1 MEAIH
6 SGYKGLSL
14 IWSLNWDRILYVA
27 TILFALSFGAFIG
40 SM

>member
-14 IWSLNWDRILYVA
+14 IWSLNWNLNLYDASIL
-27 TILFALSFGAFIG
+27 LALSFGAFIG